1 MAKAAAAAKKAS
13 LNITSR
19 HSSSFG
25 RRVLAASLEDPDDA
39 ETMEASGEEDEFQL
53 WKLLPQLKDLPE
65 SMLRKLPLT
74 AMFQLNAA
82 LQKEKKCSE
91 KLGVNSRLAQNA
103 KRQPETQQW
112 LVRDWTTGG
121 IFFTLQD
128 TLGVLAALWWSNG
141 LLLEQ
146 QSVRQAC
153 WHWAITTWMRLDAVA
168 A

>member
-39 ETMEASGEEDEFQL
+39 DTMEASGEEDEFQL

-91 KLGVNSRLAQNA
+91 KLGSECEEGSQ
-103 KRQPETQQW
+103 KPCS
-112 LVRDWTTGG
+112 G
-121 IFFTLQD
+121 
-128 TLGVLAALWWSNG
+128 
-141 LLLEQ
+141 
-146 QSVRQAC
+146 
-153 WHWAITTWMRLDAVA
+153 
-168 A
+168 